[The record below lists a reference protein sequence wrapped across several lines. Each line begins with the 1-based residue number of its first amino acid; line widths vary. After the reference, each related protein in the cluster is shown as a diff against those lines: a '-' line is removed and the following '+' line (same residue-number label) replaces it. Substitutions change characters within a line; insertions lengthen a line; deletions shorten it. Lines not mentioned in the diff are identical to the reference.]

1 MLHTGV
7 VEGFGPNRPLVIG
20 AAEHSRIVY
29 GDVRSPASC
38 HHVLACSTEIGRPLV
53 HQVALSD

>member
-38 HHVLACSTEIGRPLV
+38 HDVLAASTTATV
-53 HQVALSD
+53 